1 MLNND
6 VNGFVEGV
14 LDCLEDNAIIINA
27 EQFSEIRKNVE
38 AVIETKS
45 FSSDVLSVIENFV
58 ELLEEADEIG
68 LESITIS
75 ETDGLFLSRVLEGG
89 F

>member
-6 VNGFVEGV
+6 VNSFVEGV
-14 LDCLEDNAIIINA
+14 LDCLEDNAIIIYS
-27 EQFSEIRKNVE
+27 EQFPEIRKNVE

-45 FSSDVLSVIENFV
+45 FSSDVLSVTENFV
-58 ELLEEADEIG
+58 ELLEEAEEIG

>member
-14 LDCLEDNAIIINA
+14 LDCLEDNAIIIYS

-58 ELLEEADEIG
+58 ELLEEAGEIG
-68 LESITIS
+68 LESVTIS